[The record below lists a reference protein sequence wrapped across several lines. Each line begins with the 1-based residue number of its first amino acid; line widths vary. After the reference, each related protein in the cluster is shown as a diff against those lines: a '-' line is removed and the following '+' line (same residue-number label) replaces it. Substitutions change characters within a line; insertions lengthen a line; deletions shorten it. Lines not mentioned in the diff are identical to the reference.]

1 MNVTDA
7 GRQVE
12 RTILAHWRTQ
22 LATLAVAVLIVR
34 QAGAGVERAVAVTVM
49 VVLVAATAGI
59 GLHRRRHLVT
69 GATGA
74 APRMIGAILLV
85 VVAMQLVALVLVV

>member
-1 MNVTDA
+1 VNVTDA

-34 QAGAGVERAVAVTVM
+34 QAEGGLERAVAATLV

-59 GLHRRRHLVT
+59 GLHRRRRLVA
-69 GATGA
+69 GATGP
-74 APRMIGAILLV
+74 APRVTGAILLV
-85 VVAMQLVALVLVV
+85 VVALQLVALVLVL